1 MPVKVTITI
10 EEIPE
15 TPLFKCESRMWTY
28 VGEVEHAT
36 VETRSEGG
44 RKYTVLIWGD
54 APKAIEWTEPADK
67 GGWLLIA
74 SQPLKETP

>member
-10 EEIPE
+10 EETPD
-15 TPLFKCESRMWTY
+15 TPLFYHERRLWTCDA
-28 VGEVEHAT
+28 EVEHAT
-36 VETRSEGG
+36 VETRSEDG

-74 SQPLKETP
+74 SQPMKETP